1 MVSMTEQEQTGQ
13 HYVLERFEEAWAV
26 LEAAAGE
33 TFKVPKSWLPRVAKE
48 GDVLG
53 VSLESGDESNLRFAV
68 DPVETDARRQRT
80 NELRESLA
88 RGPEEDLEL

>member
-13 HYVLERFEEAWAV
+13 YYVLERFEEAWAV

-33 TFKVPKSWLPRVAKE
+33 TFKVPRSWLPSTAKE
-48 GDVLG
+48 GDVLS

-68 DPVETDARRQRT
+68 DLAETDARRQRA
-80 NELRESLA
+80 NELRESLPQ
-88 RGPEEDLEL
+88 GPEEDLEL

>member
-1 MVSMTEQEQTGQ
+1 MVFMAEQEQTGQ
-13 HYVLERFEEAWAV
+13 HYILESFEEAWAV

-33 TFKVPKSWLPRVAKE
+33 TFRVPRSWLPSAAKE

-68 DPVETDARRQRT
+68 DPAETDARRQRAD
-80 NELRESLA
+80 ELRADLPE
-88 RGPEEDLEL
+88 GPEEDLEL